1 MLLNDTLTVRVHDV
15 RKPVLCLA
23 RDWCNKC
30 SVHDLSLRCAVCSV
44 VQCVGLVKM
53 QCVACESRRDLYSRR
68 DYFLRGELK

>member
-30 SVHDLSLRCAVCSV
+30 SVVHEIAC
-44 VQCVGLVKM
+44 M
-53 QCVACESRRDLYSRR
+53 QCTVSVCESRRDAVRLPANLDETCILDEIISS
-68 DYFLRGELK
+68 EEN